1 MARVALVG
9 LGSAARTLWLP
20 ALRRRGLVPVAAVD
34 PADEARGWFQT
45 THPGAAVYAD
55 LHALFVAPPD
65 WVVITSPP
73 DAHAA
78 AVEAALNAGSHVL
91 CEKPFVADSGTARKL
106 EALARRRGRHLAV
119 NHEFAHMPV
128 FAETLARLQGGR
140 DGRLRFAQLWQNVD
154 DAGVEGWRADGRTL
168 REFGTHAI
176 DLLLRAFGRPP
187 TKVTARMP
195 AVAGRRGDPLDLVTL
210 EWPGGGVGHLI
221 LNRLSPGD
229 HRYLEARFDCEQAS
243 LRASIGGRAQ
253 LRLGLSARSRSP
265 LLRLELAGGGA
276 AWAELGERRE
286 TYARNGTDAL
296 VHATATLLGQTLE
309 AAGRGA
315 PLPCAASDALRVIQV
330 IEAAERSAR
339 TDRTVQL

>member
-1 MARVALVG
+1 MVRVAIVG

-20 ALRRRGLVPVAAVD
+20 ALRRRGLTPVAAVD
-34 PADEARGWFQT
+34 PSEEARGWFQDS
-45 THPGAAVYAD
+45 HPGAAVYAD
-55 LHALFVAPPD
+55 LDALFVAPPD
-65 WVVITSPP
+65 WVLVTSPP

-78 AVEAALNAGSHVL
+78 AVEAALDAGCHVF
-91 CEKPFVADSGTARKL
+91 CEKPFVADAETGRAL
-106 EALARRRGRHLAV
+106 DALARRRGLHLAI

-128 FAETLARLQGGR
+128 FAETLARLQSGR

-154 DAGVEGWRADGRTL
+154 DTGAVGWRADGRSL

-187 TKVTARMP
+187 AKVTARMP
-195 AVAGRRGDPLDLVTL
+195 TVAWRQGDPLDLVTL
-210 EWPGGGVGHLI
+210 EWSGGGVGHLI
-221 LNRLSPGD
+221 LNRLSPGG
-229 HRYLEARFDCEQAS
+229 HRYLEARFDCEKAS

-253 LRLGLSARSRSP
+253 LRLGLAARSRSP

-276 AWAELGERRE
+276 AWAEVGERRT

-296 VHATATLLGQTLE
+296 AHATATLLGQTFE
-309 AAGRGA
+309 AAARGA
-315 PLPCAASDALRVIQV
+315 PLPCSASDALRVIQV

-339 TDRTVQL
+339 TDRTVPL